1 MYLPRVLGDYSF
13 FQVASGRVQQQDR
26 LDPRVRC
33 HPLAQNEISIAPAVL
48 FYAPKP

>member
-26 LDPRVRC
+26 KNQTT
-33 HPLAQNEISIAPAVL
+33 PLIGKGDLCFRSPQKSADFRGPH
-48 FYAPKP
+48 